1 MSCEPVFFPVTGEG
15 LAQYTGTEVLESERQ
30 RDRQSS
36 RKRERERRK
45 RERNSMVY
53 SLASQ

>member
-36 RKRERERRK
+36 RKREREKKK
-45 RERNSMVY
+45 REKLNG
-53 SLASQ
+53 LFTC